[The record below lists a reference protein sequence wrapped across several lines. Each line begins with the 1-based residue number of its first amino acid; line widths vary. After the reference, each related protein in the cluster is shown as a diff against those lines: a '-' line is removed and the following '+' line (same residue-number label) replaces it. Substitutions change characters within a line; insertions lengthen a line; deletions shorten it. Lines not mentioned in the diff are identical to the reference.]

1 MQKIDKLL
9 DSLNEWIEKADTGD
23 FTDSLPDDL
32 EVLDMLPG
40 YVEDFEKE
48 VAKLLRKQKKY
59 IVDGIKN
66 YTKKDAIEKGI
77 TIKDVINFVT
87 GSLFGAD
94 TFAKSLSKVARK
106 FLNYTMKDMTKAF
119 MDAIDPDIQ
128 FNVFSKRTT
137 KWINSWSDELGKL
150 MQINSQKA
158 VERILNEGLEK
169 GKGIREIA
177 RELAKLP
184 EFDRKRAKTTA
195 QTEVLAACSASQ
207 FESYRQSPAVIGK
220 KWRHSGTKNNRP
232 RDNHVA
238 YNGTTVLVEEE
249 FELPGS
255 GERCM
260 FPRYSSLS
268 GRERINCKCIMSPAV
283 DNNILG
289 LSEEEKQKMREETL
303 KELNMK

>member
-9 DSLNEWIEKADTGD
+9 DSLNEWIEKADTDD
-23 FTDSLPDDL
+23 FTASLPADL

-40 YVEDFEKE
+40 YVEEFEKE
-48 VAKLLRKQKKY
+48 IAQLLRVQKKY
-59 IVDGIKN
+59 FVDGIKN
-66 YTKKDAIEKGI
+66 YTKKDAVEKSI
-77 TIKDVINFVT
+77 KIKDIIDFVT

-94 TFAKSLSKVARK
+94 TFAKSLSKAARK
-106 FLNYTMKDMTKAF
+106 FLDYTMKDMTKAF

-128 FNVFSKRTT
+128 FNIFSKRTT
-137 KWINSWSDELGKL
+137 KWIDSWSDELGKI
-150 MQINSQKA
+150 MKINSHKA

-169 GKGIREIA
+169 GKGIKEIA

-207 FESYRQSPAVIGK
+207 FESYRQSPAVTGK
-220 KWRHSGTKNNRP
+220 KWRHSGARKNDP
-232 RDNHVA
+232 RENHVE
-238 YNGTTVLVEEE
+238 YDGTTVPVEDE
-249 FELPGS
+249 FELPKS

-260 FPRYSSLS
+260 FPRDSSLS
-268 GRERINCKCIMSPAV
+268 AKERVNCKCVMSPAV

-289 LSEEEKQKMREETL
+289 LSEEEKQKIREETL
-303 KELNMK
+303 KELNKK